1 MNVTEIHT
9 NFDFE
14 RVIDLTKLAKNLENT
29 SFKLADRGSVVWIES
44 HPIKH
49 FSHKF
54 HNKGAFTMKYVHMT
68 MDEATATFRELY
80 PIYVA
85 SLGDE
90 MNESDGFRERNPE
103 RFEALRAERKEMRKK
118 MRRG

>member
-1 MNVTEIHT
+1 
-9 NFDFE
+9 
-14 RVIDLTKLAKNLENT
+14 
-29 SFKLADRGSVVWIES
+29 
-44 HPIKH
+44 
-49 FSHKF
+49 
-54 HNKGAFTMKYVHMT
+54 MT